1 MKQEYLHGLVQ
12 WRNMGISIRKGNGGY
27 IGFDSRSNVTSS
39 IGVISQRKH
48 RIERLDGDFEPAPPP
63 SAFLFE
69 DTFST
74 GNLSK
79 WNVANESSTRQW
91 IVGQNTKGSDGSVK
105 TIPSGSS
112 NAAYVSDDN
121 SDNHYTTSTD
131 CFIYFDFTMPED
143 FAEGSLTLSFEWM
156 CYGENGSGTNNYD
169 YGYILFATTDLELEG
184 GTKIPDL
191 DGEGVYQR
199 ITTTNVAANENRGKF
214 NSEDSRSR
222 AGTSAARN
230 AFYPESMTLN
240 SESITGEELWASNVT
255 RRIVFGFTSD
265 GSIQNQPSWTV
276 ANVRLKQ
283 N

>member
-1 MKQEYLHGLVQ
+1 
-12 WRNMGISIRKGNGGY
+12 MGISIRKGNGGY

-48 RIERLDGDFEPAPPP
+48 RIERLDGDFAPEPPP
-63 SAFLFE
+63 GDFIFE

-74 GNLSK
+74 GNFNK
-79 WNVANESSTRQW
+79 WTVVNESVTRQW
-91 IVGQNTKGSDGSVK
+91 IVGQTTKGNDGAVK

-112 NAAYVSDDN
+112 YAAYVSDDGT
-121 SDNHYTTSTD
+121 DNHYASSTD

-143 FAEGSLTLSFEWM
+143 FDEGSLTLSFEWM
-156 CYGENGSGTNNYD
+156 CYGENGSGVNSYD

-184 GTKIPDL
+184 GTKISDL

-199 ITTTNVAANENRGKF
+199 LTTTNVAANENNGKF

-230 AFYPESMTLN
+230 AFYPENMTLN
-240 SESITGEELWASNVT
+240 SESVNGEGLWASGVT
-255 RRIVFGFTSD
+255 RRIVFAFTSD
-265 GSIQNQPSWTV
+265 GSLQFQPSWTV